1 MRPALAPLKRVAR
14 ASAVF
19 LAASLLLPPSLGGE
33 DAAGLVELLTPEVE
47 LALVRVPDSETLC
60 VAGAVVRFR
69 LAREARVSLSAQG
82 VSAPAP
88 ALLPPGVHEL
98 AFSGGRRQ
106 GLAMGEQPFALAA
119 TEIGGSQTVTVSGKL
134 RDERLDRAVMRVGRT
149 FVSGVDLLDGHVVHQ
164 VTDLK
169 LEGRH
174 LGLEVTRT
182 YSSAGRSSA
191 GMAGAGWRVNQESA
205 LTPLPECGLA
215 VVRTSDG
222 GSQTFLGSPGLAPQE
237 FRPERGYHTRLR
249 RNADGS
255 FDFFDKAAVRHHF
268 GRRAAG
274 TAATQRLEWIEESH
288 GDRIALEYDA
298 AGRLRAASE
307 VHPRLGPVRTL
318 VFRHGRVGAFERLE
332 SVEAWGLGLRVA
344 YRHDARGNLVLAERS
359 ERGESTS
366 TDRYEYADQDAR
378 DPHQLTAAAPAGA

>member
-1 MRPALAPLKRVAR
+1 MAR

-149 FVSGVDLLDGHVVHQ
+149 FVSGVDLLESMAQPRTMDELVAVLTAKYD
-164 VTDLK
+164 VTT
-169 LEGRH
+169 E
-174 LGLEVTRT
+174 
-182 YSSAGRSSA
+182 
-191 GMAGAGWRVNQESA
+191 Q
-205 LTPLPECGLA
+205 
-215 VVRTSDG
+215 
-222 GSQTFLGSPGLAPQE
+222 
-237 FRPERGYHTRLR
+237 
-249 RNADGS
+249 
-255 FDFFDKAAVRHHF
+255 AA
-268 GRRAAG
+268 
-274 TAATQRLEWIEESH
+274 
-288 GDRIALEYDA
+288 
-298 AGRLRAASE
+298 
-307 VHPRLGPVRTL
+307 
-318 VFRHGRVGAFERLE
+318 E
-332 SVEAWGLGLRVA
+332 SVTAFLEHGIKTGIVTAG
-344 YRHDARGNLVLAERS
+344 DA
-359 ERGESTS
+359 
-366 TDRYEYADQDAR
+366 
-378 DPHQLTAAAPAGA
+378 P

>member
-1 MRPALAPLKRVAR
+1 M
-14 ASAVF
+14 SA
-19 LAASLLLPPSLGGE
+19 G
-33 DAAGLVELLTPEVE
+33 AAGAGWVAGAV
-47 LALVRVPDSETLC
+47 C

-237 FRPERGYHTRLR
+237 FRPGPEIEGDDAL
-249 RNADGS
+249 A
-255 FDFFDKAAVRHHF
+255 
-268 GRRAAG
+268 RAAG
-274 TAATQRLEWIEESH
+274 DIGTTIFHPVGTCRMGGDETAVV
-288 GDRIALEYDA
+288 DA
-298 AGRLRAASE
+298 RLR
-307 VHPRLGPVRTL
+307 VR
-318 VFRHGRVGAFERLE
+318 
-332 SVEAWGLGLRVA
+332 GLRGLRVA
-344 YRHDARGNLVLAERS
+344 DASVMPTITSGNTNSPTLMIAEKAAAMILEDARRS
-359 ERGESTS
+359 PFG
-366 TDRYEYADQDAR
+366 A
-378 DPHQLTAAAPAGA
+378 HAA